1 LYDEYRLRRGVFLK
15 NPINVG
21 GFPLAQTVKI
31 IGGIPLMKEIQ
42 VQEGQAYHG
51 LQKRERLSIGFIT
64 TQ

>member
-1 LYDEYRLRRGVFLK
+1 LK